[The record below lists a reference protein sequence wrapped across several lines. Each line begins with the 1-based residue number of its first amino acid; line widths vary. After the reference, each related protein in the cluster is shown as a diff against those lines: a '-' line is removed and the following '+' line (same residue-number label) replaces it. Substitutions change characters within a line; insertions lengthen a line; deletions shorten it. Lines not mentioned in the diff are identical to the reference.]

1 MLGEDRLNTAA
12 GRGSHKFAA
21 LGFSILLTA
30 VSLIAA
36 EFFVRWL
43 DGYQV
48 FSAKLVAPQSKPVA
62 SATPLVAR
70 LPVAG
75 GMSRDWFQRS
85 PPPVS
90 GDAKPLAD
98 LGAVIERYDAAGM
111 GSESTHVFSRGFA
124 EQEFCRNESL
134 SKLGSVFLFDPP
146 GGGRY
151 PRYRFPLNALLPTGL
166 HTNQFGWRGPPIAL
180 AKPPR
185 TIRIAF
191 VGAST
196 TVNNHRFPF
205 SYPELAVYW
214 LNEWVKALK
223 LDVTLELLQA
233 GREGAISTDMAAAVR
248 QEVLPLE
255 PDLVVYYEGANQIRP
270 GDIEKFRDGIVPRY
284 EAWRPR
290 RLPQSISD
298 AAAYSAIVLRIVEA
312 MGETGIVAEPS
323 KPAYQVVWPE
333 DVNEFDPPLDH
344 PHLPSNLTTIL
355 NDLDDIRSHVK
366 DQGGE
371 LVVSSF
377 FWLVYDGMKLNLP
390 VQKGLYNSLNGVF
403 FPHRYRE
410 MERIATFQNRVFQK
424 FAKTHDLPFIDV
436 ASVFP
441 REIDLFDDAIHAKYE
456 GVRLHGW
463 IAAQL
468 LAPIL
473 LERIKT
479 GVLPRPAQ
487 LKLEKHP
494 GFPANERTV
503 TFDCQNGAFNVKQSW
518 SGIVSPSVDAPRN
531 AEADRPNRA
540 TN

>member
-1 MLGEDRLNTAA
+1 MKIAA
-12 GRGSHKFAA
+12 GKSFHKFAA

-30 VSLIAA
+30 LSLIAA
-36 EFFVRWL
+36 ELFVRWL

-48 FSAKLVAPQSKPVA
+48 FSAKLIAPQSKPA
-62 SATPLVAR
+62 SSAAPLVERIPIAE
-70 LPVAG
+70 
-75 GMSRDWFQRS
+75 GMNREWFQRS

-90 GDAKPLAD
+90 GDAKPLPD
-98 LGAVIERYDAAGM
+98 LQAVIARYVAAGV

-124 EQEFCRNESL
+124 EQEFCKSGPL
-134 SKLGSVFLFDPP
+134 SQVGSVFLFDPP
-146 GGGRY
+146 DGGRY
-151 PRYRFPLNALLPTGL
+151 PRYRFPLNAILPSGL
-166 HTNQFGWRGPPIAL
+166 HTNQFGWRGSPIAL
-180 AKPPR
+180 AKPLR
-185 TIRIAF
+185 TIRVAF

-196 TVNNHRFPF
+196 TVNYHNFPF

-223 LDVTLELLQA
+223 LDVAIELIHA
-233 GREGAISTDMAAAVR
+233 GREGVTSTDMAATVR
-248 QEVLPLE
+248 DEVLPLE
-255 PDLVVYYEGANQIRP
+255 PDLVVYYEGSNQIRP
-270 GDIEKFRDGIVPRY
+270 GDIEKFPEGIISHYKTWRAPRF
-284 EAWRPR
+284 R
-290 RLPQSISD
+290 QSISD
-298 AAAYSAIVLRIVEA
+298 AAVYSAILLRIVEA
-312 MGETGIVAEPS
+312 MGDTGVVSEPA
-323 KPAYQVVWPE
+323 KPAYEVVWPK

-377 FWLVYDGMKLNLP
+377 FWLVYDGMKFDLP
-390 VQKGLYNSLNGVF
+390 VQKGVYNYLNGTF

-424 FAKTHDLPFIDV
+424 FARTHGLPFIDI
-436 ASVFP
+436 ASAMP
-441 REIDLFDDAIHAKYE
+441 REPDLFDDAIHAKYE

-463 IAAQL
+463 IAAQQ

-479 GVLPRPAQ
+479 GALPRPAR
-487 LKLEKHP
+487 LKLERHP
-494 GFPANERTV
+494 GFPANERTA
-503 TFDCQNGAFNVKQSW
+503 TFDCQDGVFKVKRTW
-518 SGIVSPSVDAPRN
+518 DGIVAPSADGPRN
-531 AEADRPNRA
+531 AEADRSNRM